1 MQVIFIKDLKKQGK
15 KGEVKNV
22 KDGYAQN
29 FLIKNGYAVQVNE
42 KNLKEL
48 ERNNK
53 KEEEENKR
61 LSEEAKL
68 IKEKLEKE
76 TLTFTVRTGNGDRVF
91 GSISVK
97 QIKDE
102 LAKNVLDKILYAD
115 LTRPELG
122 VSVVRVVIP
131 TMELYSLD
139 NTRAG
144 DRCLKF

>member
-53 KEEEENKR
+53 KEEE
-61 LSEEAKL
+61 
-68 IKEKLEKE
+68 
-76 TLTFTVRTGNGDRVF
+76 TLPFTVRTGNGDRVF

-102 LAKNVLDKILYAD
+102 LAKKGYKIDKNQIIID
-115 LTRPELG
+115 VPISCLG
-122 VSVVRVVIP
+122 FHYVKV
-131 TMELYSLD
+131 ELYQKI
-139 NTRAG
+139 NA
-144 DRCLKF
+144 KVKVHVIK

>member
-53 KEEEENKR
+53 KEEAENKR

-102 LAKNVLDKILYAD
+102 LAKKGYKIDKNQIIID
-115 LTRPELG
+115 VPISCLG
-122 VSVVRVVIP
+122 
-131 TMELYSLD
+131 
-139 NTRAG
+139 
-144 DRCLKF
+144 FH

>member
-53 KEEEENKR
+53 KEEAENKR

-76 TLTFTVRTGNGDRVF
+76 TLTFTVRTRNGDRVF

-102 LAKNVLDKILYAD
+102 LAKKGYKIDKNQIIID
-115 LTRPELG
+115 VPISCLG
-122 VSVVRVVIP
+122 FHYVKV
-131 TMELYSLD
+131 ELYQKI
-139 NTRAG
+139 NA
-144 DRCLKF
+144 KVKVHVIK

>member
-91 GSISVK
+91 GLSLIHIS
-97 QIKDE
+97 E
-102 LAKNVLDKILYAD
+102 P
-115 LTRPELG
+115 TRP
-122 VSVVRVVIP
+122 
-131 TMELYSLD
+131 
-139 NTRAG
+139 
-144 DRCLKF
+144 

>member
-68 IKEKLEKE
+68 IKEKLEKKYVSQE
-76 TLTFTVRTGNGDRVF
+76 QFDPVKRIVYGMVTVVLVSIV
-91 GSISVK
+91 GSVIALV
-97 QIKDE
+97 IK
-102 LAKNVLDKILYAD
+102 K
-115 LTRPELG
+115 
-122 VSVVRVVIP
+122 
-131 TMELYSLD
+131 
-139 NTRAG
+139 
-144 DRCLKF
+144 